1 MSLRFHPSAV
11 CLLAP
16 NAWHD
21 AAGENDEEAKNE
33 EPVTGAAAS
42 FCLQLKSSLP
52 WGPGALTW
60 GLKAMRAAEVA
71 GPLLYD
77 GWVGGWVDRWVG
89 RWVGGQWWAGIST
102 VTATT
107 CLSV

>member
-33 EPVTGAAAS
+33 EPVTGAAAAIG
-42 FCLQLKSSLP
+42 LQLKSSLP

-60 GLKAMRAAEVA
+60 GLKAMRAAEVSRRVA
-71 GPLLYD
+71 GPLLYV
-77 GWVGGWVDRWVG
+77 GWVGGWVDGWVG
-89 RWVGGQWWAGIST
+89 RWWMGSGGRAFR
-102 VTATT
+102 
-107 CLSV
+107 L

>member
-16 NAWHD
+16 NTWHD

-33 EPVTGAAAS
+33 EPVTGAAAA

-52 WGPGALTW
+52 WGPYVGPE
-60 GLKAMRAAEVA
+60 GHA
-71 GPLLYD
+71 GSR
-77 GWVGGWVDRWVG
+77 GVQAGGWSSAV
-89 RWVGGQWWAGIST
+89 
-102 VTATT
+102 
-107 CLSV
+107 